1 MTRVILD
8 GLKKRSGA
16 VDAVDGAS
24 LEIRSGELT
33 CLVGPAGSGKT
44 TLATLVAGLIAP
56 DQGEIYFGDRMVN
69 ELSPIER
76 GVSFVPAD
84 LGLWPALSVADN
96 VAFPLEAKRIP
107 RGERKRRAAEMLTG
121 LRIDSLSGR
130 RPGQLSPSQRVKAAL
145 ARALVTEPRLLVLDE
160 PLAGLEPRARDE
172 FAPALKRILAE
183 AGATTLLLTDDAAQA
198 LAMADVLAVIDLGRI
213 VQSGAPRELYNRP
226 VDVFVARLLGPTNL
240 VQGQIEGNLSESA
253 GEVVVRTPLGR
264 LVGQAR
270 TPIPPAGSPVTISI
284 RPDALSTSAAG
295 PVNWNRFPAT
305 LERILFRGELCHV
318 HARAKGDWPVIF
330 APLQSQAKD
339 LREGQSA
346 TLAVAPENVVVL
358 PGRFA
363 VAGTP

>member
-1 MTRVILD
+1 MSRVTLD
-8 GLKKRSGA
+8 GIKKNHGA
-16 VDAVDGAS
+16 VAAVDGAS
-24 LEIRSGELT
+24 LEIRPGELT
-33 CLVGPAGSGKT
+33 CVLGPKGSGKT
-44 TLATLVAGLIAP
+44 TLAGLLVGLIAP
-56 DQGEIYFGDRMVN
+56 DDGEIYFGDRLAN
-69 ELSPIER
+69 GLSPVER
-76 GVSFVPAD
+76 GVGYVPAD

-96 VAFPLEAKRIP
+96 VGFPLVAKRVP

-130 RPGQLSPSQRVKAAL
+130 RPSQLSEAQRIKVAI
-145 ARALVTEPRLLVLDE
+145 ARALVAEPKLLVLDE
-160 PLAGLEPRARDE
+160 PLAALEPRARDDFTPE
-172 FAPALKRILAE
+172 LRRILAE
-183 AGATTLLLTDDAAQA
+183 SGATTLLLTDDPAQA

-213 VQSGAPRELYNRP
+213 VQAGAPRELYNRP

-240 VQGQIEGNLSESA
+240 VQGQVEGSLSEPA

-264 LVGQAR
+264 LIGHGR
-270 TPIPPAGSPVTISI
+270 TPSPAAGAPVTISI

-305 LERILFRGELCHV
+305 LERIIFRGELCHV
-318 HARAKGDWPVIF
+318 HARAKGDWPVTL

-339 LREGQSA
+339 LREGQSV

-363 VAGTP
+363 VG